1 MNRRSLKK
9 NIRYTCGDIAGEC
22 IFASHII
29 PDIDLDAINQA
40 IIDTAML
47 QTSTLRRV
55 SVQFDKTPSEFES
68 RNLYNKARR
77 EYFSKAFH
85 SLRSDFNSQLQSI
98 VKKMNSALP
107 SKK

>member
-22 IFASHII
+22 IFASHVI
-29 PDIDLDAINQA
+29 PGINNDIINQA
-40 IIDTAML
+40 IIDAAML

-55 SVQFDKTPSEFES
+55 SIQFDKTPSEFES
-68 RNLYNKARR
+68 RNLYYKARR

-85 SLRSDFNSQLQSI
+85 SLRSDFNSQLKSI
-98 VKKMNSALP
+98 VNRMNSALP
-107 SKK
+107 PKK